1 MLRGLDDI
9 GLTVSYQSE
18 GIGELLTQ
26 MIDNKKAEF
35 DKLNNT
41 CLLFSKYEKE
51 LERYLVNRDR
61 YFKNNVTNQKEIDEA
76 CQFTIDANRQTHFDF
91 LRQKLVSNE
100 RYGEAALLL

>member
-51 LERYLVNRDR
+51 LERYLVNRDE

-76 CQFTIDANRQTHFDF
+76 
-91 LRQKLVSNE
+91 S
-100 RYGEAALLL
+100 

>member
-1 MLRGLDDI
+1 MEKKELLTKDEVIQMLRGLDDI

-51 LERYLVNRDR
+51 LERYLVNRDE

-76 CQFTIDANRQTHFDF
+76 
-91 LRQKLVSNE
+91 S
-100 RYGEAALLL
+100 